1 MSGSTKQMK
10 KKICIKVKQTE
21 NSKNNSPK
29 IEEMPILEYLE
40 VVKSE
45 YNNERQ
51 KKGSFESRAGISF
64 AFIGTLCVFLLDEI
78 KISDIIKIF
87 NIPMTFIDFLKITSG
102 LLVYLSL
109 LISMFYLIKTIRT
122 SQHSNFETNRIDEV
136 LLAENRT
143 DGVAK
148 IIFTYRDVI
157 KQHREA
163 NEKRAKYYQI
173 SLYSIAAML
182 ISIIFYINI

>member
-1 MSGSTKQMK
+1 MK
-10 KKICIKVKQTE
+10 KKINVTNKQNVKSE
-21 NSKNNSPK
+21 NNTPS
-29 IEEMPILEYLE
+29 IEKMPILEYLE

-51 KKGSFESRAGISF
+51 KKCSFESRAGISI
-64 AFIGTLCVFLLDEI
+64 AFTGTLCAFLLDEI
-78 KISDIIKIF
+78 KISDIIRII
-87 NIPMTFIDFLKITSG
+87 NIPMTFIDLLKIASG

-122 SQHSNFETNRIDEV
+122 SQHSNFETNRIDET
-136 LLAENRT
+136 LLAENKR
-143 DGVAK
+143 DGITR

-163 NEKRAKYYQI
+163 NEKRAKYYQV
-173 SLYSIAAML
+173 SLYSIATML